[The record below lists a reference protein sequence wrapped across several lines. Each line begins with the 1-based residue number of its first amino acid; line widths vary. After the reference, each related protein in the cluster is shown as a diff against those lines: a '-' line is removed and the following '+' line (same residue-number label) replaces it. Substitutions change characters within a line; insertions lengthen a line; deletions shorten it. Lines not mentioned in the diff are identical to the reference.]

1 MLSPARRP
9 SGCARAVHRREGL
22 RRRRRREPHRRI
34 GRPRAL
40 HDRADPGDR
49 APHDA
54 GPERSGRARQ
64 PGDRS
69 GRALRARR
77 RRRVHAAARLGADR
91 RRSRL
96 GLRDLIV
103 PEGPVAPIRVGPD
116 VRERVRWRDV
126 DIMGVVHYANY
137 LRFMEAAESEFFR
150 ALGFPYDVIADELGV
165 WIARVHLECD
175 YRAPAKLDD
184 EITCRAELR
193 KLGGSSMTFAFPVDR
208 ADGVRLIDGTLVL
221 AALDRTTLRA
231 ARIPPPL
238 ATALR
243 AP

>member
-1 MLSPARRP
+1 M
-9 SGCARAVHRREGL
+9 V
-22 RRRRRREPHRRI
+22 
-34 GRPRAL
+34 
-40 HDRADPGDR
+40 
-49 APHDA
+49 APDGTA
-54 GPERSGRARQ
+54 P
-64 PGDRS
+64 
-69 GRALRARR
+69 
-77 RRRVHAAARLGADR
+77 
-91 RRSRL
+91 
-96 GLRDLIV
+96 
-103 PEGPVAPIRVGPD
+103 PIRVGPD

-126 DIMGVVHYANY
+126 DVMGVVHYANY

-193 KLGGSSMTFAFPVDR
+193 KLGGSSMTFTFPVER
-208 ADGVRLIDGTLVL
+208 ADGVRLIDGSLVL

-231 ARIPPPL
+231 TRIPAPL